1 MVKLSNFVKPK
12 KCFQSIK
19 SILPLHKFMKKYLIV
34 VFTFIVRVS
43 FAQFAPAAG
52 EIGSTAIYKD
62 SSVFINWAVSCSV
75 QRGLMNIA
83 IPDSGYSYS
92 GDSTMAT
99 SKAMENGVVSLG
111 DGGIATCTFQFP
123 ISNGPGYDFAVFEN
137 SFTNNFLELAF
148 VEVSSNGSDFFR
160 FNSTSLTDTNT
171 QIGPF
176 DFIEPTQLN
185 NLAGKYR
192 MGYGTPFD
200 LQELSGIDS
209 LNINKITHVKIIDV
223 VGSMTNNYASRDYEG
238 RKINDPWPTQ
248 FFTGGFDLDAI
259 GVMYQDNP
267 QGISKIF
274 QNNIVVF
281 PNPSKCNQK
290 ITILSNEK
298 INKFEIVDVSGREI
312 FSGNETNKV
321 EFDFLP
327 GNYFLKI
334 HSSQT
339 FETHKLIIVP

>member
-1 MVKLSNFVKPK
+1 
-12 KCFQSIK
+12 
-19 SILPLHKFMKKYLIV
+19 MKKYLIV
-34 VFTFIVRVS
+34 VFTFMVS
-43 FAQFAPAAG
+43 VCCAQFAPAAG

-83 IPDSGYSYS
+83 IPDSGYVYS
-92 GDSTMAT
+92 GDSTLAIG
-99 SKAMENGVVSLG
+99 KALENGVVSLG
-111 DGGIATCTFQFP
+111 DGGSATCTFSFP

-160 FNSTSLTDTNT
+160 FNSTSLTDTTN
-171 QIGPF
+171 QLGPF
-176 DFIEPTQLN
+176 DFIDPTKIN

-192 MGYGTPFD
+192 LGYGTPFD
-200 LQELSGIDS
+200 LQELEGIDS
-209 LNINKITHVKIIDV
+209 LNINRITHVRIIDV
-223 VGSMTNNYASRDYEG
+223 VGSMDDIYASRDNEG

-259 GVMYQDNP
+259 GVIYQVNP
-267 QGISKIF
+267 QSVLKTF
-274 QNNIVVF
+274 QNKILVF
-281 PNPSKCNQK
+281 PNPLKHKQK

-298 INKFEIVDVSGREI
+298 INNFKVIDIFGSEV
-312 FSGNETNKV
+312 FSGNDVNKI

-334 HSSQT
+334 DTHQIS
-339 FETHKLIIVP
+339 ETHKLVIIP